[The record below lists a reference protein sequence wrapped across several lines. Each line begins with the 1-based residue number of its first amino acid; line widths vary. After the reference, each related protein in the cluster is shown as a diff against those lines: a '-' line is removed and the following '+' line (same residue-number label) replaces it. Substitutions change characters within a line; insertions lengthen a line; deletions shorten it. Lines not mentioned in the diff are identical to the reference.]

1 MMETAWLS
9 AFSGNVAALGLAAG
23 AYLVYK
29 LVRRLRCASHTQC
42 CDVELVKPET
52 QMEGPSL
59 GTSGLSELIKALRNT
74 KEPYEP
80 WVANAI
86 QVDHARRQ
94 EHKEGE
100 VSSID

>member
-1 MMETAWLS
+1 MTAWLS

-23 AYLVYK
+23 AYLAYR

-42 CDVELVKPET
+42 CDVELVKPEQQ
-52 QMEGPSL
+52 QMAGPSL
-59 GTSGLSELIKALRNT
+59 GVTELIKALRNT

-80 WVANAI
+80 WLANAV

>member
-1 MMETAWLS
+1 MIETAWLS

-23 AYLVYK
+23 SYLVYR

-42 CDVELVKPET
+42 CDIELVKPEQ
-52 QMEGPSL
+52 QMAGPSL
-59 GTSGLSELIKALRNT
+59 GVTELIKALRST

-80 WVANAI
+80 WLANAV
-86 QVDHARRQ
+86 QVDHARGQ

-100 VSSID
+100 VTSVD

>member
-1 MMETAWLS
+1 MIETAWLS

-23 AYLVYK
+23 AYLVYR

-42 CDVELVKPET
+42 CDVELVKPEQ

-59 GTSGLSELIKALRNT
+59 GSSGLSELIKALRNT

-80 WVANAI
+80 WLANAV